1 MLYLSDVAKYI
12 KEKKPTIKNISSG
25 VIDVNKDQS
34 VGVFDNNRSPSTRIA
49 LGGAE
54 NTRYYK
60 QQITI
65 LVHWGKTQKEC
76 FNKATE
82 LYKLFFGVSD
92 VTINDNH
99 IAFFTAYEP
108 QSIGFTQDMIYE
120 YLIPVDIY
128 INKKEE

>member
-12 KEKKPTIKNISSG
+12 KAKIPTIKKISAG
-25 VIDVNKDQS
+25 VIDASATES
-34 VGVFDNNRSPSTRIA
+34 VGVFDNNRSRSTRIA

-54 NTRYYK
+54 NTRYSK

-76 FNKATE
+76 FDKATE
-82 LYKLFFGVSD
+82 LYKLFFGVSN
-92 VTINDNH
+92 VIISGNH

-108 QSIGFTQDMIYE
+108 QSIGFTQDKIYE

-128 INKKEE
+128 INKEE

>member
-1 MLYLSDVAKYI
+1 MLYLSDIAKYI
-12 KEKKPTIKNISSG
+12 KSKIPTIKKISAG
-25 VIDVNKDQS
+25 VIDASATES
-34 VGVFDNNRSPSTRIA
+34 VGVFENNRSRSTRIA

-60 QQITI
+60 KQITI

-76 FNKATE
+76 LDKTTE

-92 VTINDNH
+92 VTISGNR

-108 QSIGFTQDMIYE
+108 QSIGFTQDKIYE

-128 INKKEE
+128 INKEE

>member
-1 MLYLSDVAKYI
+1 MLYLSDIAKYI
-12 KEKKPTIKNISSG
+12 KAKIPTIKKISSG
-25 VIDVNKDQS
+25 VIDTSATES
-34 VGVFDNNRSPSTRIA
+34 VGVFDNNRSRRTRIA

-54 NTRYYK
+54 NTRYSK

-76 FNKATE
+76 LNKATE

-92 VTINDNH
+92 VTISGNH

-108 QSIGFTQDMIYE
+108 QSIGFTQDKIYE

-128 INKKEE
+128 INKE

>member
-1 MLYLSDVAKYI
+1 MLFLSDIAKYI
-12 KEKKPTIKNISSG
+12 KEKIPTIKKISSG
-25 VIDVNKDQS
+25 VIDTKSNEC
-34 VGVFDNNRSPSTRIA
+34 VGVFDNNRSQSTRIA
-49 LGGAE
+49 LGGEE

-60 QQITI
+60 QSILI

-92 VTINDNH
+92 VTISGNH

-108 QSIGFTQDMIYE
+108 QSIGFTQDKIYE

>member
-1 MLYLSDVAKYI
+1 MLYLSDIAKYI
-12 KEKKPTIKNISSG
+12 KTKIPTIKKISAG
-25 VIDVNKDQS
+25 VIDASATES
-34 VGVFDNNRSPSTRIA
+34 VGVFDNNRSRSTRIA
-49 LGGAE
+49 LGGAK
-54 NTRYYK
+54 NTRYSK

-92 VTINDNH
+92 VTISGNH

-108 QSIGFTQDMIYE
+108 QSIGFTQDKIYE

-128 INKKEE
+128 INKEE

>member
-1 MLYLSDVAKYI
+1 MLYLSDIAKYI
-12 KEKKPTIKNISSG
+12 KVKIPTIKKISAG
-25 VIDVNKDQS
+25 VIDASATES
-34 VGVFDNNRSPSTRIA
+34 VGVFDNNRSRSTRIA
-49 LGGAE
+49 LGGAK
-54 NTRYYK
+54 NTRYSK

-92 VTINDNH
+92 VTISGNH

-108 QSIGFTQDMIYE
+108 QSIGFTQDKIYE

-128 INKKEE
+128 INKEE

>member
-1 MLYLSDVAKYI
+1 MLYLSDIARYI
-12 KEKKPTIKNISSG
+12 KSKVPTVEKISAG
-25 VIDVNKDQS
+25 VIDASVTKS
-34 VGVFDNNRSPSTRIA
+34 VGVFDNNRSRNTRIA

-76 FNKATE
+76 FDKATE
-82 LYKLFFGVSD
+82 LYKLFYGVSN
-92 VTINDNH
+92 VTINKNH

-108 QSIGFTQDMIYE
+108 QSIGFTQDKIYE
-120 YLIPVDIY
+120 YIVPVDIY
-128 INKKEE
+128 INK

>member
-1 MLYLSDVAKYI
+1 MLYLSDIARYI
-12 KEKKPTIKNISSG
+12 KSKVPTVEKISAG
-25 VIDVNKDQS
+25 VIDASVTKS
-34 VGVFDNNRSPSTRIA
+34 VGVFDNNRSRNTRIA

-76 FNKATE
+76 FDKATE
-82 LYKLFFGVSD
+82 LYKLFYGVSN
-92 VTINDNH
+92 VTINKNH

-108 QSIGFTQDMIYE
+108 QGIGFTQDKIYE
-120 YLIPVDIY
+120 YIVPVDIY
-128 INKKEE
+128 INK